1 MQLFEK
7 LIYIWSN
14 KTDRLFMETNLKI
27 TIDQLK
33 NYLGTGLKMLRPDGR
48 TIFPLLGIEEPNTL
62 IFDENGEWK
71 YGDLSKNRPICYRL
85 SDLDKFIPELGFVPL
100 KRLVSDDPKID
111 DKIEITY
118 LKKRIEKLSS
128 FQVFAWI
135 DFEEVG
141 SSKEHLISFYPHV
154 NQKMTPFGFMNE
166 LFTWHFWPFG
176 EEYFEQ
182 GLVIDKLKYGK
193 EVSNA

>member
-1 MQLFEK
+1 M
-7 LIYIWSN
+7 
-14 KTDRLFMETNLKI
+14 DNLKI

-33 NYLGTGLKMLRPDGR
+33 NYLGTELMVRTKDYKNDYVGKEFDKMIGLHQWDKSGSLWCVLLEGGSKPNPDSVQ
-48 TIFPLLGIEEPNTL
+48 PLLH
-62 IFDENGEWK
+62 
-71 YGDLSKNRPICYRL
+71 RL

-128 FQVFAWI
+128 FEVFGWI
-135 DFEEVG
+135 DFEGVG
-141 SSKEHLISFYPHV
+141 SSKEHLISFYPHI
-154 NQKMTPFGFMNE
+154 NQKMTPFGFMNK

-176 EEYFEQ
+176 EEYFDQ
-182 GLVIDKLKYGK
+182 GLVIDKMKQQ
-193 EVSNA
+193 